1 MASLNWQD
9 VQPTSSAEEW
19 HESAQPKG
27 IMGFIVGI
35 MSGAAFSLFLMG
47 LIVGYILA
55 NFIRR

>member
-1 MASLNWQD
+1 MGALNWQD
-9 VQPTSSAEEW
+9 VQPTSSAGQR

-35 MSGAAFSLFLMG
+35 MGGAAFSLFLMG
-47 LIVGYILA
+47 LIIGYILA